1 MNSLSAHAKGSA
13 GIRTVITIILLIIF
27 TIFILQNTSVVEIK
41 FLFWELSMSRVLIL
55 LGALLIGVLVGLLIG
70 RGKSEGKDKQI

>member
-1 MNSLSAHAKGSA
+1 MNSMSANYRGSA

-70 RGKSEGKDKQI
+70 RGKSGGKDKQI